1 MRIGAKYLAAIAATA
16 LMSLPVFARA
26 DSTTLVVDTPT
37 QVGQT
42 TLQPGQYEIR
52 AEPNADHLTVL
63 HNGKEVATAP
73 VRWVQ
78 LNRKPSET
86 EVMMSSGRVT
96 EVEFSG
102 KTEAAQLR

>member
-1 MRIGAKYLAAIAATA
+1 MRIGAKYLTAIAAVG

-26 DSTTLVVDTPT
+26 ESTTLVVDTPT
-37 QVGQT
+37 QVGAT

-52 AEPNADHLTVL
+52 AEPNGDHLTVL

-73 VRWVQ
+73 VQWIQ

-86 EVMMSSGRVT
+86 EVMMADGRVT
-96 EVEFSG
+96 EVDFSG